1 MNHKFEI
8 GDRVEYQN
16 CYGHTS
22 TCFVKSRYRFATE
35 YTYDLVGGSKKG
47 LPLKRGGLIAMR
59 VSESELKLSRL
70 GA

>member
-1 MNHKFEI
+1 MIHKFEI

-22 TCFVKSRYRFATE
+22 ICFVKSRYRFTTE

-47 LPLKRGGLIAMR
+47 LPLSRGGLIAMR
-59 VSESELKLSRL
+59 VNESDIKLANL
-70 GA
+70 GE